1 LVLSNTRN
9 EHQLPQT
16 TDMQRTLP
24 VVAGILEDADGRVLI
39 AQRAPGGSEADQ
51 WEFAGGKLRPGER
64 AADALRR
71 ELREELGIRIVTSEA
86 LATVRWREGARPLNL
101 HGHLVRH
108 WQGEPRAHEHQALA
122 WVRPA
127 ELIHYPMP
135 APDRPLR
142 ARLAL
147 PERYLIAPEPDPHDL
162 DGFLATFARSIDDPG
177 IGLASLRA
185 KALPAAALR
194 ELATRCLSM
203 AKTQR
208 PELLLLLHG
217 AVELA
222 RELGFDGAHL
232 SATQLATLSAR
243 PLPESMWVFASCHSA
258 EELALAQNLG
268 ADAAT
273 LSPVHPTTSHPRA
286 RALGW
291 QRFARLARRS
301 WLPCY
306 ALGGVTRE
314 DLTLARTAGAHGIA
328 AIRGFWSG

>member
-1 LVLSNTRN
+1 MVRSKQLLDLLRHPSLRGKFVATQEA
-9 EHQLPQT
+9 EHGCH
-16 TDMQRTLP
+16 RY
-24 VVAGILEDADGRVLI
+24 
-39 AQRAPGGSEADQ
+39 
-51 WEFAGGKLRPGER
+51 
-64 AADALRR
+64 LRR
-71 ELREELGIRIVTSEA
+71 TQG
-86 LATVRWREGARPLNL
+86 P
-101 HGHLVRH
+101 RH
-108 WQGEPRAHEHQALA
+108 
-122 WVRPA
+122 
-127 ELIHYPMP
+127 
-135 APDRPLR
+135 
-142 ARLAL
+142 RL
-147 PERYLIAPEPDPHDL
+147 PPHDL